1 MFGPQ
6 YRGCYVKAE
15 EAYHWYTE
23 ESYQLTRGASEF
35 LIQGIEL
42 EYPIVSFV
50 GDYFIQDGKW
60 KVDPHASNPGFKDL
74 EKVIQ
79 NVYRVLL
86 TRSRKGMFLYFP
98 KDPKLDE
105 TYGWFASMMT
115 VEND

>member
-1 MFGPQ
+1 M
-6 YRGCYVKAE
+6 
-15 EAYHWYTE
+15 
-23 ESYQLTRGASEF
+23 
-35 LIQGIEL
+35 
-42 EYPIVSFV
+42 
-50 GDYFIQDGKW
+50 
-60 KVDPHASNPGFKDL
+60 DPHASNPGFKDL